1 MWIMAAIEVGKEAPD
16 FTLPDE
22 NSQPVRL
29 GDLRGSPVVLVFYA
43 ADFSPVCSGEMCSYR
58 DDYSHFQAK
67 GARVFGISRD
77 SVWAHKAF
85 KESLG
90 LTHDLLSDPKGEVAR
105 LYDTWNEELALANR
119 LTVVV
124 DKDGIIRYLTRSELL
139 KPRDHREALAA
150 LG

>member
-1 MWIMAAIEVGKEAPD
+1 MAAIEVAQEAPD
-16 FTLPDE
+16 FTLRDE
-22 NSQPVRL
+22 NNQSVRL
-29 GDLRGSPVVLVFYA
+29 GDQRGSPVVLVFYP
-43 ADFSPVCSGEMCSYR
+43 ADFSPVCSDEMCAYR
-58 DDYSHFQAK
+58 DDYSQFQAK

-85 KESLG
+85 KDSLG
-90 LTHDLLSDPKGEVAR
+90 LTHTLLSDPKGEVAR
-105 LYDTWNEELALANR
+105 LYGTWNEDLALAER

-124 DKDGIIRYLTRSELL
+124 DGDGAIRYLTRSELL

>member
-1 MWIMAAIEVGKEAPD
+1 MAAIEVGQEAPD
-16 FTLPDE
+16 FTLKDE
-22 NSQPVRL
+22 NNQPVRL
-29 GDLRGSPVVLVFYA
+29 RDLRGTPVVLVFYP
-43 ADFSPVCSGEMCSYR
+43 ADFSPVCSGEMCGYR
-58 DDYSHFQAK
+58 DDDSQFQAR

-85 KESLG
+85 KDILG
-90 LTHDLLSDPKGEVAR
+90 LTHSLLSDPKGEVAR
-105 LYDTWNEELALANR
+105 LYDTWNEDLALAER